1 MAEGILAA
9 MSSPMSTIPVAS
21 LDDQSR
27 ADFIVRVYQHLL
39 VAVGAFIGIEALFF
53 ATGFAEGLYNFLVS
67 SGGTAWLLILG
78 LFMGANW
85 LATMSAHNLEDPPKQ
100 YLGLF
105 GMAVAEAV
113 LFAPFLYYLFNVE
126 AGGTATVAAAA
137 VITVAGFAAL
147 TAVAFVTR
155 KDLSFMRPM
164 LIWAGVASLI
174 TIVGAILFGF
184 ELGIWFSGAMIA
196 LAGGSILY
204 QTQTIIRRYPPEAH
218 VGAAVQLF
226 ASVMLLF
233 WYVLRLVSQLRR

>member
-1 MAEGILAA
+1 
-9 MSSPMSTIPVAS
+9 MSTIPVAS

-53 ATGFAEGLYNFLVS
+53 ATGLAEAIYDFVAS
-67 SGGTAWLLILG
+67 ASVAWLLILG
-78 LFMGANW
+78 LFMGAQW
-85 LATMSAHNLEDPPKQ
+85 LATMSAHNLADPPKQ

-105 GMAVAEAV
+105 GMAVAEAL
-113 LFAPFLYYLFNVE
+113 LFAPFLYYLFNIE
-126 AGGTATVAAAA
+126 SGGTATVAAAA

-164 LIWAGVASLI
+164 LIWAGVASLV
-174 TIVGAILFGF
+174 TIGGAILFGF

-204 QTQTIIRRYPPEAH
+204 QTQTIIRRYPAEAH